1 MGIVRTDGKA
11 IGGKLYKSKTFTTTG
26 GLEIMSKLSLVFGD
40 SIGILLA
47 QRKDGAFDLDIAV
60 IGQILTEVARS
71 ATAAKKEFGSNPLL
85 VLRDLLVNTTV
96 DDVNVGDLKNV
107 TMSCHTAFDSH
118 FAGDYKHLIE
128 VCLWVGS
135 LNFMPP
141 SAAKG

>member
-1 MGIVRTDGKA
+1 MGIVRTDEKA
-11 IGGKLYKSKTFTTTG
+11 IGGKLYKTKTFSTTE

-40 SIGILLA
+40 SIGILLS
-47 QRKDGAFDLDIAV
+47 QRKDGEFNLDITV
-60 IGQILTEVARS
+60 IGQLLTEIARS

-85 VLRDLLVNTTV
+85 VLRDLLVNTTC
-96 DDVNVGDLKNV
+96 DDIDVGDLKNV
-107 TMSCHTAFDSH
+107 TMSCYDAFDTH
-118 FAGDYKHLIE
+118 FAGQYQHLIE